1 MKTLLRF
8 VRGISERVCLVVMGP
23 SAVRYQLE
31 AMMRPANRVSF
42 VLIVSLAVLL
52 RDSFGAREYSGAGS

>member
-8 VRGISERVCLVVMGP
+8 VRGIYERVCLVVMGP

-31 AMMRPANRVSF
+31 AMMRDLQIAFRLF
-42 VLIVSLAVLL
+42 
-52 RDSFGAREYSGAGS
+52 